1 MMSISLKFLAL
12 AQHLQKDFLQRFL
25 AEGNTTI
32 SLIYPMIDFCVT
44 FYNPM
49 NIKKLVENEWD
60 WKKYRIFAG
69 RY

>member
-1 MMSISLKFLAL
+1 MARNLYLALILSPLKFLAL

-32 SLIYPMIDFCVT
+32 SLISEEQ
-44 FYNPM
+44 
-49 NIKKLVENEWD
+49 KKLAENEWD
-60 WKKYRIFAG
+60 WKKYRIFAE